1 MKRDCYESP
10 SCMVTRVCPETGF
23 AGSGSGSEDP
33 QAKYFDI
40 FQGEDDKE
48 FS

>member
-23 AGSGSGSEDP
+23 AGSGGEDP

>member
-1 MKRDCYESP
+1 
-10 SCMVTRVCPETGF
+10 MVTRVCPETGF
-23 AGSGSGSEDP
+23 AGSGSEESK
-33 QAKYFDI
+33 AKYFDI